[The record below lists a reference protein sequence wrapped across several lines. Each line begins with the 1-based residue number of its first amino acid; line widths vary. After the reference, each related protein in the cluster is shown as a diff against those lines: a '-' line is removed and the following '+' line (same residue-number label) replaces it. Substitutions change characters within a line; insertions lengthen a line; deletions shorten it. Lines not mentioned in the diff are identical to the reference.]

1 LAALRK
7 RDVAKL
13 ASVQEAQK
21 SGDVV
26 RWLASMVKVDFPGD
40 AEIMSVSVTRNDP
53 REAATLVQAIVDAYM
68 TDIVD
73 SERNQKRVRLAELDR
88 AFIEKETD
96 LRVKRE
102 DLKKLADTL
111 GTVEKETLSL
121 KQGVALEEW
130 KELRKDLRLIQA
142 EVRAL
147 KKELAMKKSALSDA
161 KEPERDPILKQIKQV
176 EANIAATTEQENEV
190 KKQVGQSLKEVA
202 RLGSSVVDIDMMRN
216 DIKNLDDI
224 LGGIARERERLRIE
238 IRAMSRVTLLEKADV
253 PETPD

>member
-1 LAALRK
+1 
-7 RDVAKL
+7 
-13 ASVQEAQK
+13 
-21 SGDVV
+21 
-26 RWLASMVKVDFPGD
+26 
-40 AEIMSVSVTRNDP
+40 
-53 REAATLVQAIVDAYM
+53 M